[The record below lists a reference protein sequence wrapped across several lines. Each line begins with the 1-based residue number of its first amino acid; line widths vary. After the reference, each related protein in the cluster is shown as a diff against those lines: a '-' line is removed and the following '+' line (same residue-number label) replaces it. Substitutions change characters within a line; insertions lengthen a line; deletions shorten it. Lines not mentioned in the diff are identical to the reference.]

1 MPPFSPAA
9 GTPPPPPPVGVA
21 PSPISSRPPPEGQHH
36 HHHHHHHQQQQQADD
51 LGGSASSSSAA
62 AGAAAGGGGIF
73 ADHEGAAGGDEGE
86 RGGPSGNRWPRQ
98 ETLALLK
105 IRSEMDAAFR
115 EAALKGP
122 LWEQVSRCVRACV
135 RIHLSRPILHFFS
148 FTRGEKR
155 SSISMGTK
163 ATRASRQWAADRS
176 SGLTRDAGLHE
187 ISLSN
192 SSSQFGQFR
201 CDVYDGTQGSM
212 QVACLL
218 PSSIPDPVAQIGQK
232 ASYCTSKSDRPRPRS
247 TSTVNQKFPIKNHTH
262 IALLRSS
269 TLIPS
274 SELFS

>member
-1 MPPFSPAA
+1 MQQPGMPPFSPAA

-36 HHHHHHHQQQQQADD
+36 HHHQQQQQQQADD
-51 LGGSASSSSAA
+51 LGGSASSSAA

-135 RIHLSRPILHFFS
+135 YIHLVQF
-148 FTRGEKR
+148 
-155 SSISMGTK
+155 SISFLLQEG
-163 ATRASRQWAADRS
+163 R
-176 SGLTRDAGLHE
+176 RD
-187 ISLSN
+187 
-192 SSSQFGQFR
+192 
-201 CDVYDGTQGSM
+201 
-212 QVACLL
+212 
-218 PSSIPDPVAQIGQK
+218 
-232 ASYCTSKSDRPRPRS
+232 PRPPWERR
-247 TSTVNQKFPIKNHTH
+247 
-262 IALLRSS
+262 LRDMI
-269 TLIPS
+269 LR
-274 SELFS
+274 ELADSGQQIDRAA